1 MRLPR
6 TVQLRLIRLI
16 YSSWLMSMLCL
27 SASALA
33 QSKLALGITTSVGDT
48 TGLIDVRENFAPL
61 SNAIANALKATVTV
75 SAVSP
80 TLVQGSFEQDGFD
93 VMLVLTSD
101 GWRAQN
107 QHAWK
112 IITLSDDSEGNVVT
126 LIRRSGAK
134 VNALSD
140 LKDKKIASSGTF
152 TRDVLM
158 ALLKQNGI
166 TPQPGNLS
174 DARDPEALVYFI
186 NNSFADVVAVRDP
199 GLIKK
204 LTAAG
209 GVAFFKT
216 EQIPVYA
223 VMANPKM
230 SLEQL
235 DKIKQALT
243 SFAIPPV
250 FSQRT
255 KIKAFKPLN
264 SDHSVALSLFD

>member
-6 TVQLRLIRLI
+6 TVQLKFLRLIGAGL
-16 YSSWLMSMLCL
+16 LMSMFCF
-27 SASALA
+27 SASTLA
-33 QSKLALGITTSVGDT
+33 QSKLVIGITTSVGDT

-80 TLVQGSFEQDGFD
+80 TLVQGSFEQNGFD

-107 QHAWK
+107 QHGWK

-134 VNALSD
+134 VNSLSD

-166 TPQPGNLS
+166 TPQPGSLS
-174 DARDPEALVYFI
+174 DARDPEALVYFLS
-186 NNSFADVVAVRDP
+186 NSFADVVAVRDP

-223 VMANPKM
+223 VMANSKM
-230 SLEQL
+230 SFEQL

>member
-6 TVQLRLIRLI
+6 AVQLRFLRLI
-16 YSSWLMSMLCL
+16 GAGLLMSMFCF
-27 SASALA
+27 SASTLA
-33 QSKLALGITTSVGDT
+33 QSKLAIGITTSVGDT

-107 QHAWK
+107 QHGWK
-112 IITLSDDSEGNVVT
+112 IITLSEDSEGNVVT

-134 VNALSD
+134 VNSLSD

-166 TPQPGNLS
+166 TPQPGSLS
-174 DARDPEALVYFI
+174 DARDPEALVYFLS
-186 NNSFADVVAVRDP
+186 NSFADVVAVRDP
-199 GLIKK
+199 GLDQ
-204 LTAAG
+204 
-209 GVAFFKT
+209 KT
-216 EQIPVYA
+216 DCRRGRGIFQNG
-223 VMANPKM
+223 ANPCLCRDGQSKNVFGAIR
-230 SLEQL
+230 QN
-235 DKIKQALT
+235 QAG
-243 SFAIPPV
+243 I
-250 FSQRT
+250 
-255 KIKAFKPLN
+255 
-264 SDHSVALSLFD
+264 D